1 MTDTGSGAGRPPLS
15 ALLSQ
20 VLVTFIIE
28 FDNEFERQ
36 MPHRT
41 SDHGRTQ
48 GQGTVPWLVS
58 MAMWSTCLR
67 FVGDQGITVG
77 ELTGRARTGTNLA
90 GMQRWGYITVAPDP
104 ADARPKPPR
113 SDWVIHAT
121 ASGRQAQKIWQP
133 LAGMIEERWAAR
145 FGANN
150 VAALRD
156 ALHAV
161 AGQLDPALPDCLPI
175 LGYGLWSTPDHDH
188 DRSAPAHEA
197 PAHEAPAH
205 EAPAHEAPAH
215 EVPDRERLAPESDQR
230 TNPAQPRADL
240 PVLLSRVLLAFA
252 AEFEY
257 ESPVSLAI
265 GANVLR
271 VLDEHGVRVRD
282 LPGLS
287 GVSKEGISMAMGIL
301 AKRGLAFCGPAPDG
315 GRWQV
320 ATLTPRGRSV
330 QNKCRE
336 RLTEVEHRWQARFGG
351 ETIAALREALE
362 RLLNEPGRAQL
373 FAGLESPAGGWRAG
387 VRAKDTLPDYP
398 MMLHRGGFPDGS

>member
-1 MTDTGSGAGRPPLS
+1 MTVTGSRSFRLPLS

-20 VLVTFIIE
+20 VLVAFIIE

-58 MAMWSTCLR
+58 MAMWATCLR
-67 FVGDQGITVG
+67 FVGDGGITVG

-104 ADARPKPPR
+104 ADARPKPPP

-121 ASGRQAQKIWQP
+121 ASGRQAQKIWRP
-133 LAGMIEERWAAR
+133 LAGLIEDRWAAR

-150 VAALRD
+150 VAALRE
-156 ALHAV
+156 ALRAV

-175 LGYGLWSTPDHDH
+175 LGYGLWSTPDHD
-188 DRSAPAHEA
+188 RSAPAHEA
-197 PAHEAPAH
+197 PAHEAP
-205 EAPAHEAPAH
+205 
-215 EVPDRERLAPESDQR
+215 DRGRLATEPDQR

-252 AEFEY
+252 VEFEY

-315 GRWQV
+315 RRWQV

-330 QNKCRE
+330 QTKCRE
-336 RLTEVEHRWQARFGG
+336 RLTEVEQRWQARFGG
-351 ETIAALREALE
+351 ETITALREALE
-362 RLLNEPGRAQL
+362 RLVSVPGRAQL
-373 FAGLESPAGGWRAG
+373 FAGLEPPPGGWRAG
-387 VRAKDTLPDYP
+387 VRAKDTLPHYP
-398 MMLHRGGFPDGS
+398 MVLHRGGFPDGS

>member
-121 ASGRQAQKIWQP
+121 ASGRQAQKIMQP
-133 LAGMIEERWAAR
+133 LAGVIEERWAAR

-197 PAHEAPAH
+197 P
-205 EAPAHEAPAH
+205 
-215 EVPDRERLAPESDQR
+215 DRERLAPKPDQR

-398 MMLHRGGFPDGS
+398 MVLHRGGFPDGS

>member
-1 MTDTGSGAGRPPLS
+1 MTDTGSGAGRLPLS

-20 VLVTFIIE
+20 VLVAFIIE

-133 LAGMIEERWAAR
+133 LAGVIEERWAAR

-150 VAALRD
+150 VAALRN
-156 ALHAV
+156 ALQAV

-197 PAHEAPAH
+197 PAHKA
-205 EAPAHEAPAH
+205 
-215 EVPDRERLAPESDQR
+215 RLMRYR
-230 TNPAQPRADL
+230 TA
-240 PVLLSRVLLAFA
+240 
-252 AEFEY
+252 
-257 ESPVSLAI
+257 
-265 GANVLR
+265 
-271 VLDEHGVRVRD
+271 
-282 LPGLS
+282 S
-287 GVSKEGISMAMGIL
+287 G
-301 AKRGLAFCGPAPDG
+301 
-315 GRWQV
+315 
-320 ATLTPRGRSV
+320 
-330 QNKCRE
+330 
-336 RLTEVEHRWQARFGG
+336 
-351 ETIAALREALE
+351 
-362 RLLNEPGRAQL
+362 
-373 FAGLESPAGGWRAG
+373 
-387 VRAKDTLPDYP
+387 
-398 MMLHRGGFPDGS
+398 

>member
-1 MTDTGSGAGRPPLS
+1 MGETGSGAGRLPLS

-20 VLVTFIIE
+20 VLVAFIIE

-67 FVGDQGITVG
+67 FVGDQGITAG

-133 LAGMIEERWAAR
+133 LAGVIEERWAAR

-150 VAALRD
+150 VAALGD
-156 ALHAV
+156 ALQAV

-175 LGYGLWSTPDHDH
+175 LGYGLWSIPDN
-188 DRSAPAHEA
+188 DRSSPARKS
-197 PAHEAPAH
+197 PARKS
-205 EAPAHEAPAH
+205 PAH

-240 PVLLSRVLLAFA
+240 PVLVSRVLLAFA
-252 AEFEY
+252 VEFEY

-351 ETIAALREALE
+351 ETIAALREALV
-362 RLLNEPGRAQL
+362 RLVNEPGRAQL
-373 FAGLESPAGGWRAG
+373 FAGLEPPVGGWRAG
-387 VRAKDTLPDYP
+387 VRAKDTLPHYP